1 MGSGTDIAIE
11 SGGIVLV
18 QNDLMAY
25 LQDLAQKQGSKNVE
39 LKLKK
44 KDLASYLGI
53 TAETLSRKLKNLQKE
68 NRIKISGRRIILL

>member
-1 MGSGTDIAIE
+1 MDEEENGMD
-11 SGGIVLV
+11 
-18 QNDLMAY
+18 Y
-25 LQDLAQKQGSKNVE
+25 LQELDQKQRSKNVE

>member
-1 MGSGTDIAIE
+1 
-11 SGGIVLV
+11 
-18 QNDLMAY
+18 MAY

-53 TAETLSRKLKNLQKE
+53 TAEILSRKLKNLQKE

>member
-1 MGSGTDIAIE
+1 M
-11 SGGIVLV
+11 
-18 QNDLMAY
+18 
-25 LQDLAQKQGSKNVE
+25 E